1 MTVASPT
8 RGRTDLF
15 RALGFETATN
25 LQQLPRMPQISK
37 LPSHSPFHREKSW
50 LSEMHTVAV
59 NDLSRLPPSSF
70 RLFYLLLST
79 TLPFH
84 QNGSHHPH
92 KQSPSILISIMA
104 LLRSHRWRLRQ
115 SHLLQTIYLMGLFS
129 VIGIVLIWYGVNSD
143 REYIHP
149 LLTQLIPA
157 GHCACLT
164 STTFQCASCLK
175 CAPKKPL
182 PPTALPAV
190 SAWKFEAGRD
200 SGNEGLSRAQ
210 CMAAFPGLFEDI
222 LRAGTFWRTHGGLDV
237 EHLEYI
243 PLKHGMA
250 RAFIHRGELY
260 VVNALSRGE
269 HHRRKILAVLS
280 AIHRALITNPERAI
294 QQDLEFVFSVE
305 DKVTDVTTDD
315 QPIWAF
321 ARSAGEEAVW
331 LMPDFG
337 YWAWE
342 NVQNSIGPYDQ
353 VVDHIKCTEI
363 PWSQKKRQLVWR
375 GKPSFAPKLRRA
387 LMDAARG
394 QPWGDVKH
402 VDWNQR
408 TNVMSLE
415 DHCRYMFIAHVEGKL
430 LRLHA
435 DGCIWSS
442 ATLKMDLRTILFRVS
457 EIPPGVQLGCCS
469 PQAAV
474 HPASPLPA
482 PFRRTEPELHRSR
495 QKFQ

>member
-1 MTVASPT
+1 
-8 RGRTDLF
+8 
-15 RALGFETATN
+15 
-25 LQQLPRMPQISK
+25 
-37 LPSHSPFHREKSW
+37 
-50 LSEMHTVAV
+50 
-59 NDLSRLPPSSF
+59 
-70 RLFYLLLST
+70 
-79 TLPFH
+79 
-84 QNGSHHPH
+84 
-92 KQSPSILISIMA
+92 MA
-104 LLRSHRWRLRQ
+104 LLQSHRWRLRQ
-115 SHLLQTIYLMGLFS
+115 SHLLHTIYLMGLFS

-164 STTFQCASCLK
+164 STTFQCASCLN
-175 CAPKKPL
+175 CAHKKPL
-182 PPTALPAV
+182 PQTALPAV
-190 SAWKFEAGRD
+190 LAWKFEAGRD
-200 SGNEGLSRAQ
+200 GGNEGFSRAQ

-222 LRAGTFWRTHGGLDV
+222 LRAGTFWRKHGGLDV

-269 HHRRKILAVLS
+269 DHRRKILAVLS
-280 AIHRALITNPERAI
+280 AIHRALITNPARAS

-305 DKVTDVTTDD
+305 DKVTDVTTED

-331 LMPDFG
+331 LMPDSG

-353 VVDHIKCTEI
+353 
-363 PWSQKKRQLVWR
+363 KKRQLVWR
-375 GKPSFAPKLRRA
+375 RKPSFAPKLRRA

-394 QPWGDVKH
+394 QPWGNVKH

-415 DHCRYMFIAHVEGKL
+415 DHCRYMFIAHVEGRSYSASLKYRQACNSVVVAHKL
-430 LRLHA
+430 QYIQHHHYLLISEGPSQNYIEVDRSFNDLA
-435 DGCIWSS
+435 AKLEPLLDDPSRAERIASNSVQTFRDRYLTKAAEACYWRMLFEGYSDVWNSSVPGQSKYQEQQRGFRYESFILLDSRMMFEFDATS
-442 ATLKMDLRTILFRVS
+442 ATSAM
-457 EIPPGVQLGCCS
+457 G
-469 PQAAV
+469 
-474 HPASPLPA
+474 
-482 PFRRTEPELHRSR
+482 
-495 QKFQ
+495 